1 MEEAYAAYTEVVI
14 EALRVVVHCCLGV
27 PPAVVT
33 ALLIAVLQAASH
45 DTYGL
50 AVHHALIFVEPA
62 VSYTPGQAASE
73 LGHAVLY

>member
-1 MEEAYAAYTEVVI
+1 MAGPYAVVTAVVI
-14 EALRVVVHCCLGV
+14 EVLSSVVHCCFGL

-50 AVHHALIFVEPA
+50 AVHHALIFVVPA
-62 VSYTPGQAASE
+62 VS
-73 LGHAVLY
+73 

>member
-1 MEEAYAAYTEVVI
+1 MAEPYAVVTAVVI
-14 EALRVVVHCCLGV
+14 EALSSVVHCCLGV
-27 PPAVVT
+27 PPAVLT

-62 VSYTPGQAASE
+62 VSYTPGQAASDE
-73 LGHAVLY
+73 GHAVLY